1 MMPMP
6 QLGYQNTGSM
16 YGMLPVMQMNPMS
29 NMFGGSMSGSQSGAF
44 APPSAPAL
52 TGGQRPLS
60 TFSLATT
67 ANPYASQSNST
78 DPTDEELFNALRHY
92 LSTQDLM
99 TVTKKSVFIRCLV
112 SLT

>member
-6 QLGYQNTGSM
+6 QLGYQNSGSM
-16 YGMLPVMQMNPMS
+16 YGMLPVMQMNPMA
-29 NMFGGSMSGSQSGAF
+29 NMFGGSMSGSQSGGF
-44 APPSAPAL
+44 APPPAPAL

-67 ANPYASQSNST
+67 ANLYASQSNST

-112 SLT
+112 CST